1 MKWLIS
7 AFEPFAGAPTN
18 SSLQVLRELEARNSN
33 PRLIFHSPVPVTFK
47 DAWPNLRAKAEAVT
61 GLAGVL
67 ALGQAETRSRICLEY
82 LSLNRIDARIRDNAG
97 ELPPLGRINSSGPD
111 VLWSNIPWDEFQLTA
126 RTERSYSAGTFVCN
140 ALMFELME
148 WAKAHGKHAGFV
160 HVPLYDEGLIPEMEN
175 VLEFVLGL

>member
-7 AFEPFAGAPTN
+7 AFEPFGGASSN
-18 SSLQVLRELEARNSN
+18 SSLQVLRKLEARNSN
-33 PRLIFHSPVPVTFK
+33 PRLVFHSPVPVTFK
-47 DAWPNLRAKAEAVT
+47 EAWPDLRAKAEEVRDLT
-61 GLAGVL
+61 GVL

-82 LSLNRIDARIRDNAG
+82 LSLNRIDARLADNAG
-97 ELPPLGRINSSGPD
+97 ELPQLGHIKDGPE
-111 VLWSNIPWDEFQLTA
+111 VLWSNIPWDKFQLTA

-148 WAKAHGKHAGFV
+148 WAKAHGKYAGFV
-160 HVPLYDEGLIPEMEN
+160 HVPLYDEALIPEMEN

>member
-1 MKWLIS
+1 MTWLVS
-7 AFEPFAGAPTN
+7 AFEPFGGATTN

-47 DAWPNLRAKAEAVT
+47 EAWSNLRAKADSVAD
-61 GLAGVL
+61 LSGVL
-67 ALGQAETRSRICLEY
+67 ALGQAETRSQICLEY
-82 LSLNRIDARIRDNAG
+82 LSVNRIDARIRDNSG
-97 ELPPLGRINSSGPD
+97 ELPPLGQIKPGPD
-111 VLWSNIPWDEFQLTA
+111 VLWSNIPWNRFQLTA

-148 WAKAHGKHAGFV
+148 WAKVHGKYAGFV
-160 HVPLYDEGLIPEMEN
+160 HVPPFDEGLIPEMEN